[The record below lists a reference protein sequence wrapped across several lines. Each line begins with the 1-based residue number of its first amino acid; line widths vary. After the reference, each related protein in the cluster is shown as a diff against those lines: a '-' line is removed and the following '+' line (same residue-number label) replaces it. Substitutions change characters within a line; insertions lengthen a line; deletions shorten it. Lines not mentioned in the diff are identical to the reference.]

1 MSLTQRQSIVADL
14 RTLPLGKPVTDFL
27 DYLVIEAGLSDNTV
41 LAYGRDLREFLKFC
55 RDNEIERMEAV
66 QPWLVRKYF
75 GPRPAVPVVAAPTGG
90 IAKPALS
97 QSNRASGLDEG
108 SRVEPILAVSSPA
121 HKGGTGA
128 PTQDFA
134 LGDSTPSP
142 RGGRRRAALAAGTR
156 GGARFANENSA
167 KRALVAVRMFL
178 RFAKLRRLIED
189 DGSEVLDTPKTW
201 QRLPVVCNK
210 QQVLRL
216 LEAPAREEPFYLRDR
231 ALLELLYATGVRASE
246 LAGLKTMDVNLDIG
260 YLRCLGKGN
269 KERVIPVGRIAI
281 GATRDYLRDLRPRL
295 AKPQSHAFLLLSR
308 TGRPLSRIEVW
319 RLVKK
324 YAVRAGMPRNV
335 TVHTLRHCFAT
346 HLLSGG
352 ADLRSVQEMLG
363 HVDIGTTQIYT
374 HVDYERLRQIHKKFH
389 PRP

>member
-1 MSLTQRQSIVADL
+1 MSLIQRQSILRDL
-14 RTLPLGKPVTDFL
+14 RTLPLGRTVSDFL
-27 DYLVIEAGLSDNTV
+27 DYLVVEAGLAENTV
-41 LAYGRDLREFLKFC
+41 LAYGRDLREFVRFC
-55 RDNEIERMEAV
+55 RDSKIEKMEDV

-75 GPRPAVPVVAAPTGG
+75 GPRVDAESDPPEKKIGA
-90 IAKPALS
+90 AKP
-97 QSNRASGLDEG
+97 QS
-108 SRVEPILAVSSPA
+108 AVDNP
-121 HKGGTGA
+121 
-128 PTQDFA
+128 QFLND
-134 LGDSTPSP
+134 
-142 RGGRRRAALAAGTR
+142 
-156 GGARFANENSA
+156 NSA
-167 KRALVAVRMFL
+167 KRALVAIRMFL

-189 DGSEVLDTPKTW
+189 DGGEVLDTPKTW

-216 LEAPAREEPFYLRDR
+216 LEAPSPQEPFYLRDK

-246 LAGLKTMDVNLDIG
+246 LAGLKTTDVNLDIG
-260 YLRCLGKGN
+260 YLRCLGKGS
-269 KERVIPVGRIAI
+269 KERVIPVGKIAI
-281 GATRDYLRDLRPRL
+281 RATLDYLRDLRPKL
-295 AKPQSHAFLLLSR
+295 AKPRSQAFLLLSR
-308 TGRPLSRIEVW
+308 TGRPLSRIEIW

-374 HVDYERLRQIHKKFH
+374 HVDHDRLREIHKRFH